1 MQIESLND
9 VWEHVCIEIK
19 KEISQTSFDT
29 WISQLSIKNIKE
41 KDVILFV
48 KTDFQRNVIL
58 ENYFKVIEESF
69 YKVLGFLVQVAIQTE
84 EDIKTSPFSEMAVV
98 NNHYEYTFDTFIVGT
113 NNEFAHAMAVAVSEK
128 PVNNIFNPL
137 FIYGN
142 PGLGK
147 THLLYAIRDR
157 VKTLYP
163 EKNVVL
169 VTAETFFNDFYASLP
184 QNSNNPEQ
192 FRNKYRSADVLLI
205 DDIQFMG
212 GKDQMQVAFVNTFN
226 QLRETN
232 KQIVITSDRPPRD
245 IASLDE
251 RIKNRFESGVLAQIE
266 MPEFETRAR
275 IIERKAEALEFNLS
289 EELRYYLAQELH
301 SDIRQLE
308 GVVKKLHAYSV
319 LGHPINKAAV
329 QNAINEMISEI
340 TPQAASVDNILA
352 EVARTYGVSIEDIK
366 SEKRDASISHARQVA
381 MLVMREVTGKSY
393 EIIGRDIGDKHYS
406 TVLYACKNVKK
417 VMKNNSKENN
427 TIETIIKNLKSPK

>member
-98 NNHYEYTFDTFIVGT
+98 NNHYEYTFDTFIVGA

-212 GKDQMQVAFVNTFN
+212 GKDQMQVAFD
-226 QLRETN
+226 LY
-232 KQIVITSDRPPRD
+232 RP
-245 IASLDE
+245 
-251 RIKNRFESGVLAQIE
+251 
-266 MPEFETRAR
+266 
-275 IIERKAEALEFNLS
+275 
-289 EELRYYLAQELH
+289 
-301 SDIRQLE
+301 
-308 GVVKKLHAYSV
+308 
-319 LGHPINKAAV
+319 
-329 QNAINEMISEI
+329 
-340 TPQAASVDNILA
+340 
-352 EVARTYGVSIEDIK
+352 
-366 SEKRDASISHARQVA
+366 
-381 MLVMREVTGKSY
+381 
-393 EIIGRDIGDKHYS
+393 
-406 TVLYACKNVKK
+406 
-417 VMKNNSKENN
+417 
-427 TIETIIKNLKSPK
+427 